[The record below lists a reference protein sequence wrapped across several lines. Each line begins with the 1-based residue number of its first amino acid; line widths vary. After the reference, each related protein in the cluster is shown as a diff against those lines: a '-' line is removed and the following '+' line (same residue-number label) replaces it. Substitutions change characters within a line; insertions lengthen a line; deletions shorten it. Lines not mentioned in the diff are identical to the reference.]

1 MRMFFIT
8 IILLMTINA
17 LSAQNLYENPIRAYI
32 DGTEVLSYKTEEYE
46 ISLAPRLSDKEYG
59 FGKELKLVLVLKN
72 DDENPVDFN
81 PANIKAYTEKKGKR
95 KELDVYT
102 ANEYLKKLKKN
113 ILWFGPDNV
122 EKVNATTT
130 IKDGQGQKTGK
141 VESTVSVYTGGQDAA
156 YSDAEEYVRK
166 DAEEYVRKEYLKR
179 NTVFPVQ
186 ELNGI
191 IAVENRKTHHRR
203 VGIVSVLLVH
213 QEWKV
218 CLRQASYHR

>member
-1 MRMFFIT
+1 MRLFFIA
-8 IILLMTINA
+8 IILLAAINA
-17 LSAQNLYENPIRAYI
+17 LSAQTLYENPLRAYI
-32 DGTEVLSYKTEEYE
+32 DGAEVLSYKTEEYE
-46 ISLAPRLSDKEYG
+46 ISLAPRLSDKAYG
-59 FGKELKLVLVLKN
+59 LGKELKLVLVLKN
-72 DDENPVDFN
+72 DGEIPVDFN

-95 KELDVYT
+95 KELNVYT

-166 DAEEYVRKEYLKR
+166 EYLKR
-179 NTVFPVQ
+179 NTVFSGQ

-191 IAVENRKTHHRR
+191 IAVENPKGKPFELHLKLGDEMY
-203 VGIVSVLLVH
+203 VFKFEEV
-213 QEWKV
+213 EE
-218 CLRQASYHR
+218 

>member
-1 MRMFFIT
+1 MRHLFLLSLLLCS
-8 IILLMTINA
+8 ILSFSQTQHN
-17 LSAQNLYENPIRAYI
+17 NPIHTYI
-32 DGTEVLSYKTEEYE
+32 DGIEVLSYKTEEYE

-72 DDENPVDFN
+72 DGEIPVDFN

-95 KELDVYT
+95 KELNVYT

-156 YSDAEEYVRK
+156 YA

-179 NTVFPVQ
+179 NTVFSGQ

-191 IAVENRKTHHRR
+191 IAVENPKGKPFELH
-203 VGIVSVLLVH
+203 
-213 QEWKV
+213 
-218 CLRQASYHR
+218 LRLGDEMYVFNFDGVEE

>member
-1 MRMFFIT
+1 MSNRNMRLFFIT
-8 IILLMTINA
+8 IILFTAINA
-17 LSAQNLYENPIRAYI
+17 PSAQTLYENPICAYI
-32 DGTEVLSYKTEEYE
+32 DGTEVLSYKTDEHE
-46 ISLAPRLSDKEYG
+46 ISLAPRLSDKAYG
-59 FGKELKLVLVLKN
+59 LGKELKLVLVLKN
-72 DDENPVDFN
+72 DGEAPVDFN
-81 PANIKAYTEKKGKR
+81 PANIKAYTEKNGKR
-95 KELDVYT
+95 KELNVYT

-166 DAEEYVRKEYLKR
+166 EYLKR
-179 NTVFPVQ
+179 NTVFSGQ

-191 IAVENRKTHHRR
+191 IAVENPKGKPFELHLKLGDEMY
-203 VGIVSVLLVH
+203 VFKFEEV
-213 QEWKV
+213 EE
-218 CLRQASYHR
+218 

>member
-1 MRMFFIT
+1 MRLFFIA
-8 IILLMTINA
+8 IILLAAINA
-17 LSAQNLYENPIRAYI
+17 LSAQTLYENPLRAYI
-32 DGTEVLSYKTEEYE
+32 DGAEVLSYKTEEYE
-46 ISLAPRLSDKEYG
+46 ISLAPRLSDKAYG
-59 FGKELKLVLVLKN
+59 LGKELKLVLVLKN
-72 DDENPVDFN
+72 DGEIPVDFN

-95 KELDVYT
+95 KELNVYT

-166 DAEEYVRKEYLKR
+166 EYLKR
-179 NTVFPVQ
+179 NTVFSGQ

-191 IAVENRKTHHRR
+191 IAVENPKGKPFELHLKLGNDMYIFNFEG
-203 VGIVSVLLVH
+203 V
-213 QEWKV
+213 EE
-218 CLRQASYHR
+218 

>member
-1 MRMFFIT
+1 MGNRNMRLFFIA
-8 IILLMTINA
+8 IILLAAINA
-17 LSAQNLYENPIRAYI
+17 LSAQTLYENPLRAYI
-32 DGTEVLSYKTEEYE
+32 DGAEVLSYKTEEYE
-46 ISLAPRLSDKEYG
+46 ISLAPRLSDKAYG
-59 FGKELKLVLVLKN
+59 LGKELKLVLVLKN
-72 DDENPVDFN
+72 DGEIPVDFN

-95 KELDVYT
+95 KELNVYT

-166 DAEEYVRKEYLKR
+166 EYLKR
-179 NTVFPVQ
+179 NTVFSGQ

-191 IAVENRKTHHRR
+191 IAVENPKGKPFELHLKLGDEMY
-203 VGIVSVLLVH
+203 VFKFEEV
-213 QEWKV
+213 EE
-218 CLRQASYHR
+218 

>member
-1 MRMFFIT
+1 MRHLF
-8 IILLMTINA
+8 LLSLLLCST
-17 LSAQNLYENPIRAYI
+17 LSFSQTQHNNPIHTYI
-32 DGTEVLSYKTEEYE
+32 DGIEVLSYKTEDMELS
-46 ISLAPRLSDKEYG
+46 IAPRLASKEYG
-59 FGKELKLVLVLKN
+59 LGKELKLVLVLKN
-72 DDENPVDFN
+72 DGEAPVDFN
-81 PANIKAYTEKKGKR
+81 PANIKAYTEKNGKR
-95 KELDVYT
+95 KELNVYT

-166 DAEEYVRKEYLKR
+166 EYLKR
-179 NTVFPVQ
+179 NTVFSGQ

-191 IAVENRKTHHRR
+191 IAMENPKGKPFELHLKLGDEMYVFKFEEVE
-203 VGIVSVLLVH
+203 
-213 QEWKV
+213 E
-218 CLRQASYHR
+218 

>member
-1 MRMFFIT
+1 MRHLF
-8 IILLMTINA
+8 LLSLLLCST
-17 LSAQNLYENPIRAYI
+17 LSFSQTQHNNPIHTYI
-32 DGTEVLSYKTEEYE
+32 DGIEVLSYKTEDMELS
-46 ISLAPRLSDKEYG
+46 IAPRLASKEYG
-59 FGKELKLVLVLKN
+59 LGKELKLVLVLKN
-72 DDENPVDFN
+72 DGEAPVDFN
-81 PANIKAYTEKKGKR
+81 PANIKAYTEKRGKR
-95 KELDVYT
+95 KELNVYT

-166 DAEEYVRKEYLKR
+166 EYLKR
-179 NTVFPVQ
+179 NTVFSGQ

-191 IAVENRKTHHRR
+191 IAVENPKGKPFELHLKLGNDMYIFNFEG
-203 VGIVSVLLVH
+203 V
-213 QEWKV
+213 EE
-218 CLRQASYHR
+218 

>member
-1 MRMFFIT
+1 M
-8 IILLMTINA
+8 L
-17 LSAQNLYENPIRAYI
+17 
-32 DGTEVLSYKTEEYE
+32 
-46 ISLAPRLSDKEYG
+46 
-59 FGKELKLVLVLKN
+59 
-72 DDENPVDFN
+72 
-81 PANIKAYTEKKGKR
+81 IKAYTEKRGKR
-95 KELDVYT
+95 KELNVYT

-166 DAEEYVRKEYLKR
+166 EYLKR
-179 NTVFPVQ
+179 NTVFSGQ

-191 IAVENRKTHHRR
+191 IAVENPKGKPFELHLKLGDEMY
-203 VGIVSVLLVH
+203 VFKFEEVK
-213 QEWKV
+213 E
-218 CLRQASYHR
+218 

>member
-1 MRMFFIT
+1 MRHLFLLSLLLCS
-8 IILLMTINA
+8 ILSFSQTQHN
-17 LSAQNLYENPIRAYI
+17 NPIHTYI
-32 DGTEVLSYKTEEYE
+32 DGIEVLSYKTEEYE

-72 DDENPVDFN
+72 DGEIPVDFN

-95 KELDVYT
+95 KELNVYT

-141 VESTVSVYTGGQDAA
+141 VESTVSVYTGEQDAA
-156 YSDAEEYVRK
+156 YS

-179 NTVFPVQ
+179 NTVFSGQ

-191 IAVENRKTHHRR
+191 IAVENPKGKPFELH
-203 VGIVSVLLVH
+203 
-213 QEWKV
+213 
-218 CLRQASYHR
+218 LRLGDEMYVFNFDGVEE